1 MVTKTKFEEK
11 LAVIRVKKQYA
22 APYLKYRYFYMKR
35 KDLKNEVT
43 FKDSVDAVSA
53 NWPPDVYMFKMST
66 GKVFARFRVSNG
78 RVTLLY
84 RASPATGEEYPIWEF
99 FRANEARLIGY

>member
-22 APYLKYRYFYMKR
+22 APYLKYRYFYLKK
-35 KDLKNEVT
+35 KDLRNEVT
-43 FKDSVDAVSA
+43 FKEAIDAVSM

-66 GKVFARFRVSNG
+66 GKVFARFRISNG
-78 RVTLLY
+78 GVTLLY

-99 FRANEARLIGY
+99 FRVSEARLIGY